1 MASEAQHDPSGAG
14 QVGHGLRVVL
24 DLCGTDSGPGSGTV
38 SGMVGLADGSF
49 RRQFHG
55 WIDLMSVI
63 STLRAGTGVTRGHAE
78 ADGEQHAA
86 ADGRPHAE
94 ADGGPRA
101 SG

>member
-1 MASEAQHDPSGAG
+1 MAFEAQHGPSGDG
-14 QVGHGLRVVL
+14 QDGHGLRVVL
-24 DLCGTDSGPGSGTV
+24 DLCGTDGGPDSGTV

-49 RRQFHG
+49 RRVFHG

-63 STLRAGTGVTRGHAE
+63 STLRAGAGVSRGRAE
-78 ADGEQHAA
+78 AGGEQHGA

-94 ADGGPRA
+94 ADGRPRA

>member
-1 MASEAQHDPSGAG
+1 MASKAQHDPSGAR
-14 QVGHGLRVVL
+14 QDGHGLRVVL
-24 DLCGTDSGPGSGTV
+24 DLCCTDSGPDSGTV

-63 STLRAGTGVTRGHAE
+63 STLRAGTGATRGHAE
-78 ADGEQHAA
+78 ADGGA
-86 ADGRPHAE
+86 
-94 ADGGPRA
+94 RA